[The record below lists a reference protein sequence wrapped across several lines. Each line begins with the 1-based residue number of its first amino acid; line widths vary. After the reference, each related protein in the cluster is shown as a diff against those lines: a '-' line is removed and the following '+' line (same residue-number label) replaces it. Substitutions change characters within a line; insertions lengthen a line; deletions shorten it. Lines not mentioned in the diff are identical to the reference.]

1 MITKKLYTMT
11 IHMSCF
17 DHHCDNKPNIN
28 IKKGI
33 NMKYANLR
41 NRCIAVLYIFALL
54 VTICPVEVFADTSFV
69 PGWPFASKG
78 YDHYIRVVD
87 NYSPQ
92 YSSKNHYGMDIAA
105 EIGDEVLAVESG
117 TIIKVVNSKADS
129 YEANSWGN
137 YVKIEHT
144 VGGSKYYSLYAHLK
158 KGSIKVREK
167 ENVNKGDIIGLVG
180 VSGAS
185 TGPHLHLEMNTGKR
199 WFQSFE
205 YYKDS
210 PSIIGVWFNSNTK
223 RYSKHYSQWITNNC
237 EAIKHGGTTYY
248 VYNGN
253 SNSERNQESN
263 RSVDPELNMLS
274 QSMLVNVGK
283 GYTLRFCSTTNHN
296 KAYAIG
302 SIPNEATI
310 YVYGIT
316 KQQYD
321 DRTWAKVNYNGTDG
335 WVNYEYL
342 TPVPSIST
350 TPVTPTPTM
359 QIREYSITFDA
370 NGGTGIMVETE
381 MTVGAAKPLPANTF
395 KRPQYK
401 FAGWATSPSGNVVYA
416 DQQTVDLSTIGGVC
430 IGLYAVWE
438 PELQPTVM
446 PVLSITEYNYPS
458 DIEKG
463 SNFGIRGIVQTSAGV
478 ITEINGYILDGN
490 GNVIQS
496 SRKTPNETSHNL
508 RYSINNDLVFGK
520 LTAGDYIYR
529 VAATAVNGDQT
540 ATQTLID
547 STFTVLG
554 DRVETSPTSMPDQ
567 TIVKPT
573 APWISVSTNEVTI
586 DRAAG
591 DSAYVSVTY
600 GGDMP
605 NGCYL
610 NMAAAGPFICEWI
623 DDQSFVINA
632 FDTGAADLDVLL
644 CEKITDVVVAK
655 QTIHVEVVDNTQVS
669 VPAVQQ
675 APASPPDLPGY
686 RLATK
691 LDTDFVLDVV
701 GHGTSN
707 GDNVQLSKNNSTDS
721 QGFVITDAGAG
732 YRTIMNYNSGLYLT
746 ADGSG
751 ASGSN
756 VYQWEY
762 TGKDTQLWQFIEDE
776 DGSYLIVSKASGC
789 YLDVDNAWANDGT
802 NVKMFDRNG
811 GYDAQNWYIQA
822 AYLK

>member
-1 MITKKLYTMT
+1 MKKIFMFILAFMIVL
-11 IHMSCF
+11 SPCF
-17 DHHCDNKPNIN
+17 QPK
-28 IKKGI
+28 
-33 NMKYANLR
+33 A
-41 NRCIAVLYIFALL
+41 
-54 VTICPVEVFADTSFV
+54 
-69 PGWPFASKG
+69 
-78 YDHYIRVVD
+78 
-87 NYSPQ
+87 
-92 YSSKNHYGMDIAA
+92 IAA
-105 EIGDEVLAVESG
+105 
-117 TIIKVVNSKADS
+117 
-129 YEANSWGN
+129 
-137 YVKIEHT
+137 
-144 VGGSKYYSLYAHLK
+144 
-158 KGSIKVREK
+158 
-167 ENVNKGDIIGLVG
+167 
-180 VSGAS
+180 
-185 TGPHLHLEMNTGKR
+185 
-199 WFQSFE
+199 
-205 YYKDS
+205 
-210 PSIIGVWFNSNTK
+210 
-223 RYSKHYSQWITNNC
+223 
-237 EAIKHGGTTYY
+237 
-248 VYNGN
+248 N
-253 SNSERNQESN
+253 SNSYPAEAVWSELNGRRLEGSSEYTNYLNSIVGKRFSTSN
-263 RSVDPELNMLS
+263 RCQAFVYQAVYNCFGKGNLKTAKYCCATAACGSYRVSTSDTDIPIGAAVYFSGSGTKCSTCGQNAGHVAIYIGNGEIIHCASVKIDGEKYKGFIRKDPITLVTKTWGYRYQGWGWQGGFEIPQQAKQEAVIIAQTTTEPELNMLS
-274 QSMLVNVGK
+274 QNMLVNVGK
-283 GYTLRFCSTTNHN
+283 GYTLRLCSTVNHN

-335 WVNYEYL
+335 WANYEHL
-342 TPVPSIST
+342 TPVPSTST
-350 TPVTPTPTM
+350 TVATPTPTM

-370 NGGTGIMVETE
+370 NGGTGIMVETV
-381 MTVGAAKPLPANTF
+381 MTAGVAKQLPANAF

-401 FAGWATSPSGNVVYA
+401 FAGWATSPNGSVVYA
-416 DQQTVDLSTIGGVC
+416 DQQTVDLSSTGGVG
-430 IGLYAVWE
+430 IGLYAAWE
-438 PELQPTVM
+438 PELQPSEV
-446 PVLSITEYNYPS
+446 PVLSITEYNSPS
-458 DIEKG
+458 KIDQG
-463 SNFGIRGIVQTSAGV
+463 SNFGIRGIVQTSVGV
-478 ITEINGYILDGN
+478 ITEIKGYILDGT

-573 APWISVSTNEVTI
+573 APWISVSTNEVMI

-644 CEKITDVVVAK
+644 CEEITDVVVAK
-655 QTIHVEVVDNTQVS
+655 QTIHVEVVDNTQAS
-669 VPAVQQ
+669 GTTVQQ